1 MTIFVRDKSF
11 YKMLL
16 VLAVPIILQNLVTFS
31 VGFIDNLMVGA
42 LGETAI
48 SGVYLGNQ
56 VQMILQILMIGIAM
70 ALQVLSM
77 QYWGKRDTDSIKHI
91 VAIGFRMTIV
101 VSGAFWLVSLLFP
114 DRVLGLFTSNAAVMA
129 EGRDFLQFLCWS
141 FVFFGISQHLIAT
154 MRSVEQVKIGMYIS
168 VLALVLHF
176 ILNWLLI
183 YGNLGLPAL
192 GVRGAGI
199 SILVSR
205 FFEAGFAAV
214 YVLFV
219 DRRIKLRLHDLLIRD
234 RDMFRDFFRYGSPI
248 IAGQV
253 VWAVNRFV
261 NGAIIGRFDAGAIAA
276 ASITN
281 MMQGIVFI
289 FAMGVS
295 AGVGI
300 ITGKTVGAGE
310 YDKMKLYAKTIQVIF
325 LGIGILSALLILVM
339 MDPLL
344 QMYNITADTKV
355 FGRQFMSVL
364 AVTVIGTCYQGTL
377 LGGLVKSG
385 GDTSFV
391 FINDTIFVFLVV
403 IPSSLLALL
412 VFQAPPWVVFACLK
426 SDEVLKCIVAVIKI
440 NRFNWMKNLTRVER
454 REKVAI
460 SIES

>member
-214 YVLFV
+214 YVLFI
-219 DRRIKLRLHDLLIRD
+219 DRRIKLRLRDLLIRD
-234 RDMFRDFFRYGSPI
+234 RDMFKDFFRYGSPI